1 MIAMADAGYDALI
14 EAAIDR
20 ERDIIGDEAIERAR
34 DVDGLDVDAEGVV
47 TDLDRDG
54 KAVLGDLVD
63 GYVATSGDVAA
74 FLIARRIENV
84 PHGDLELPEN
94 LAAHV

>member
-1 MIAMADAGYDALI
+1 MERAGYDALI

-20 ERDIIGDEAIERAR
+20 ERDIIGDEAVDRAR
-34 DVDGLDVDAEGVV
+34 SIDGLDVDDDGSVRS
-47 TDLDRDG
+47 LDRDG
-54 KAVLGDLVD
+54 KAALGDLVD
-63 GYVATSGDVAA
+63 GYVAASGDVAA

-84 PHGDLELPEN
+84 PHDDLELPAN